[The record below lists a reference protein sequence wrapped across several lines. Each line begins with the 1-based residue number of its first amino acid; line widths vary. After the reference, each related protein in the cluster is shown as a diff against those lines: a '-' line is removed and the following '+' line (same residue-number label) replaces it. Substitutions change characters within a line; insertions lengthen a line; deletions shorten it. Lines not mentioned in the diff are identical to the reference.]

1 MQQNF
6 KSDSIRQKEVER
18 KDVVL
23 EYFKLVV
30 AGKFKEGLRFF
41 VPDCKTHNPYVAGD
55 MKALTNAMIAA
66 NKEGTT
72 KYPEAEFAVKHV
84 LADEDLVVAH
94 TQLLSN
100 KSKPNEGGLRQIH
113 LFRFKSNKIVEYWD
127 VTQQV
132 TPNMRNA
139 GGAF

>member
-1 MQQNF
+1 MQQNS
-6 KSDSIRQKEVER
+6 KSELIRQKEVER
-18 KDVVL
+18 KNIVL

-41 VPDCKTHNPYVAGD
+41 APDCKTHNPYIAGN
-55 MKALTNAMIAA
+55 MKALTDAMIAA
-66 NKEGTT
+66 NKEGTA

-84 LADEDLVVAH
+84 LADGDLVAAH

-100 KSKPNEGGLRQIH
+100 KSKLNEGGMRQIH
-113 LFRFKSNKIVEYWD
+113 LFLFEDNKIVEYWD

-132 TPNMRNA
+132 TPNMPNA
-139 GGAF
+139 SGAF